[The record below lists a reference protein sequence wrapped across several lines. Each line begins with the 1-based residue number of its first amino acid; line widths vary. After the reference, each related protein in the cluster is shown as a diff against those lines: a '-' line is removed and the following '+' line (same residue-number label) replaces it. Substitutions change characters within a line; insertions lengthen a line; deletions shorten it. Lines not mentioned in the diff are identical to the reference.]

1 MSAAVTAPSPSHRRR
16 LPIEIFGGWEVGLII
31 FLILLYL
38 AGVYINPKF
47 FGSAA
52 ALSSVMRDAARYGV
66 MAVGMTFVIV
76 NKDLDL
82 SVGSLYGLTAAV
94 FAVCFAPSYFNSGL
108 FAAISWTLAIGLFV
122 GLVNGV
128 LVTILRVPAFIATL
142 TMLFIGRGIVTGVSG
157 GKTISFLAKAKE
169 YPQFFLLGENNAWG
183 FNNQAFVFLVFG
195 VIGAML
201 LAKTTAGYQT
211 FATGG
216 NELASSYSGIPTH
229 WVRMRAYLLSAFCA
243 TIAGM
248 MQVAQDRALIAQS
261 GQGLELIV
269 IAAVI
274 VGGASILGGR
284 GRVLGSMLGVILI
297 VLVDKVLRE
306 GYATTRTVMVD
317 NIEMKV
323 QAVAQ
328 LPPGAVPAF
337 LGLILILAVL
347 IEPWLIRRR
356 AIGRLW
362 AWIRG
367 LPMPPAPDAGGVA
380 IVGAQTRGSAVTDR
394 ALYARGLGKF
404 FARRD
409 AAAIIIA
416 IVLWFAGIYLRPDFW
431 GGLDNSFNLILAFT
445 EVALLAIGLT
455 FVIANGDI
463 DLSVG
468 SVLAMSGA
476 IAAFS
481 MKTMGFDPWTSVF
494 LALCGG
500 MLAGAVN
507 ALVTVRFG
515 LPAFVATLGMFYTA
529 RGIAAWIVSGRE
541 LFGFPENF
549 NLIGRKLIEALR
561 YFDIA
566 PAIGSFLFNLS
577 AALSV
582 QSIFMVVL
590 AVITGVVLG
599 HTIWGQQ
606 VYATGG
612 NIRAASYAGVNTD
625 RVRALSLIFSALCGA
640 IAGVIYIAFFRS
652 FIPTAGQF
660 RELDA
665 IASVIIGG
673 GSIFGGFGTI
683 IGSLAGA
690 AVITLLRALLSLQVI
705 RADGSSFVLSQHWVN
720 VFIGLILIIA
730 VVGDIWLRQSNVL
743 GTLFKRLFGRRSLVE
758 GQARA

>member
-1 MSAAVTAPSPSHRRR
+1 MSAAVTAPSPSSCRR
-16 LPIEIFGGWEVGLII
+16 LPLEIVGGWEVGLII

-38 AGVYINPKF
+38 AGFYINPKF
-47 FGSAA
+47 FGSTA

-94 FAVCFAPSYFNSGL
+94 FAMSFAPSYFNTGL
-108 FAAISWTLAIGLFV
+108 FLAIMWALAV
-122 GLVNGV
+122 GLSVGLINGV

-142 TMLFIGRGIVTGVSG
+142 TILFIGRGIVTGLSG
-157 GKTISFLAKAKE
+157 GKTISFLAKARE
-169 YPQFFLLGENNAWG
+169 YPEFFFIGENNAWG
-183 FNNQAFVFLVFG
+183 FNNQAFVFAAFA
-195 VIGAML
+195 VIGMVL
-201 LAKTTAGYQT
+201 LAKTTVGYQT

-216 NELASSYSGIPTH
+216 NELASDYAGIPTR
-229 WVRMRAYLLSAFCA
+229 WVRMRAYLISAFCA
-243 TIAGM
+243 TVAGM

-306 GYATTRTVMVD
+306 GYATTRIVLVD

-347 IEPWLIRRR
+347 IEPWLIRRN

-362 AWIRG
+362 ARIRG
-367 LPMPPAPDAGGVA
+367 LPMPPAPDTGVA
-380 IVGAQTRGSAVTDR
+380 IVGAQTRGSTVSDR
-394 ALYARGLGKF
+394 ALNARGLGKF
-404 FARRD
+404 LARRD

-416 IVLWFAGIYLRPDFW
+416 VVLWFAGLYLRPDFW

-445 EVALLAIGLT
+445 EVALLSIGLT

-481 MKTMGFDPWTSVF
+481 MKTMGFDPWTSIL

-529 RGIAAWIVSGRE
+529 RGLAAWIVSGRE
-541 LFGFPENF
+541 LFGFPESF

-561 YFDIA
+561 HFDIA
-566 PAIGSFLFNLS
+566 PAPGSFLFNLT

-582 QSIFMVVL
+582 QSIFMTML
-590 AVITGVVLG
+590 AIITGIILG
-599 HTIWGQQ
+599 YTVWGQQ
-606 VYATGG
+606 IYATGG

-625 RVRALSLIFSALCGA
+625 RVRALSLIFSALCGSF
-640 IAGVIYIAFFRS
+640 AGVIYIAFYRS

-683 IGSLAGA
+683 IGALAGA

-720 VFIGLILIIA
+720 VFIGLILIVA
-730 VVGDIWLRQSNVL
+730 VIGDIWLRQSAAL
-743 GTLFKRLFGRRSLVE
+743 GAILKRMFARRSPLE
-758 GQARA
+758 ERASV